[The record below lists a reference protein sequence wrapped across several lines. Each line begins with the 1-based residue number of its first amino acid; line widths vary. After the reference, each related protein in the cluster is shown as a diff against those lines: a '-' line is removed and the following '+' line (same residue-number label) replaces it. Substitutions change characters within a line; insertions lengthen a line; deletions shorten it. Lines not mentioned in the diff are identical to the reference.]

1 MGGLDQEHYLIAPP
15 TNIANLFL
23 KGTTPR
29 VKSACMQAVTR
40 LLLPIALAS
49 FVLDRLTKW
58 WIVDHLD
65 LRHLG
70 YIEAFPPYLN
80 LIMAWNTGINFGI
93 PLGGPW
99 VLITLSVAIS
109 AALVIWTWR
118 RGAPTLAAGCGLIIG
133 GALGNAWDRA
143 FYAEQA
149 VADFINNSCCG
160 FHNPFSYNVAD
171 VAIFL
176 GAIWVA
182 LKA

>member
-1 MGGLDQEHYLIAPP
+1 MNVVL
-15 TNIANLFL
+15 
-23 KGTTPR
+23 
-29 VKSACMQAVTR
+29 R
-40 LLLPIALAS
+40 LLLPIALVTFA
-49 FVLDRLTKW
+49 VDRLSKW

-70 YIEAFPPYLN
+70 FIDAYPPYLN

-99 VLITLSVAIS
+99 VLIALSVAIS
-109 AALVIWTWR
+109 AALVVWSWR
-118 RGAPTLAAGCGLIIG
+118 RGAVALAAGCGLVVG

-143 FYAEQA
+143 FYPEQA
-149 VADFINNSCCG
+149 VADFINNSLPG
-160 FHNPFSYNVAD
+160 FQNPFSYNIAD
-171 VAIFL
+171 IAIFA